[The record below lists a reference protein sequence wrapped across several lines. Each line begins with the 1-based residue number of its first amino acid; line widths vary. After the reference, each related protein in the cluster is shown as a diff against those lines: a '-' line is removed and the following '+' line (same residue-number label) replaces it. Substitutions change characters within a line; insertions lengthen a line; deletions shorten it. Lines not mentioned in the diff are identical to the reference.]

1 MNSYLYYLTI
11 YFFIFN
17 QSVDLIRITT
27 TTTTTTTTTKTIQ
40 TLVTKPNSYIYE
52 PDESEDILERKKRE
66 PTPFVCKS
74 KNDKNKETLYLTIEL
89 IVYLF

>member
-27 TTTTTTTTTKTIQ
+27 TTITTTKTIQ

-52 PDESEDILERKKRE
+52 PDDSEDILERKKRE

>member
-27 TTTTTTTTTKTIQ
+27 TKTIQ

-52 PDESEDILERKKRE
+52 PDDSEDILERKKRE